1 MSHTNLKKLVL
12 YGALAMSPA
21 LLSAQGITGDTTSP
35 VTNPDQATLIAIGI
49 VSPMRIRL
57 QQQQDRV
64 AYQRELEAC
73 DRQPSEQD
81 ACRAKVD
88 EKYTSKM
95 STTPGRAADRPETQ
109 SLSKPIS
116 RRNACRSCVPM

>member
-1 MSHTNLKKLVL
+1 MSHTILKKLVL

-35 VTNPDQATLIAIGI
+35 VTNPDQATSSIG
-49 VSPMRIRL
+49 SQSDANQL
-57 QQQQDRV
+57 QQQQDRM

-81 ACRAKVD
+81 ACRTKVD

-95 STTPGRAADRPETQ
+95 STTPGQ
-109 SLSKPIS
+109 SS
-116 RRNACRSCVPM
+116 R